1 MRNPVT
7 AESPSLLT
15 RTECDGAL
23 RFVDP
28 TLICRRCQGLLIVDY
43 LTDLEDSS
51 VCLWLHVWRC
61 VAWGEGTGPR
71 IVCQPLAQQGHPDSP
86 VAHLR
91 DNARKDAGPVPPGA

>member
-23 RFVDP
+23 RVADP

-51 VCLWLHVWRC
+51 ECLWLHVWRC
-61 VAWGEGTGPR
+61 VACGEVTEPR
-71 IVCQPLAQQGHPDSP
+71 IVCQRLAQQGHPDSP
-86 VAHLR
+86 VEHLR
-91 DNARKDAGPVPPGA
+91 NKARKKHGPVRVGD